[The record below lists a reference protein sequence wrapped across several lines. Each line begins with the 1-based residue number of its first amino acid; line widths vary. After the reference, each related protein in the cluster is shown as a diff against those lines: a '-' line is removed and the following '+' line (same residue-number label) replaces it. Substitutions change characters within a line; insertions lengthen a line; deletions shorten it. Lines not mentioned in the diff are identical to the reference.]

1 MARRRRKHYNEG
13 EFQRGYR
20 GQVDSFMRQLREK
33 GEHVVQAAK
42 SALKTGAND
51 TAGSARSFCPVVTG
65 KLRASIKVVELD
77 DGAAY
82 EIRAGAKNQDG
93 VPYGQFVEYAPWG
106 HPFLLPALE
115 ANSDR
120 VRNNI
125 KRAIQDAI
133 RQGR

>member
-20 GQVDSFMRQLREK
+20 GHVDSYLRDLREK
-33 GEHVVQAAK
+33 GEHVVRAAK
-42 SALKTGAND
+42 LALMKGAYD
-51 TAGSARSFCPVVTG
+51 TAETARDYCPVVTG
-65 KLRASIKVVELD
+65 RLQDSIEVIDVA

-82 EIRAGAKNQDG
+82 EIQANAKNQDG

-125 KRAIQDAI
+125 KRAIQDAL